1 MTDKEKIRAYI
12 ERQIALLENNNI
24 GNPVFGVSAGV
35 VKAEL
40 KHLLSFIDNLPEEPV
55 SSGLEE
61 ATNNYCVNTK
71 ECNEVKTL
79 DTKLKSQINKTLSLR
94 ISQMEYDKFLEE
106 ACQWLSK
113 NTSMTQEEIHSFRK
127 AMKK

>member
-1 MTDKEKIRAYI
+1 MNKVQEIKAEI
-12 ERQIALLENNNI
+12 ERHMKEY
-24 GNPVFGVSAGV
+24 NPVQSSEGKYRTEAY
-35 VKAEL
+35 KEL
-40 KHLLSFIDNLPEEPV
+40 LDFIKDMQEKPV
-55 SSGLEE
+55 SEDLEE
-61 ATNNYCVNTK
+61 ATNNYCVNIK

-94 ISQMEYDKFLEE
+94 ISQMEHDEFLEE

-113 NTSMTQEEIHSFRK
+113 NTSMTQEEIHSFSK